1 MKYLYIS
8 TLSSERLIRQLHEHT
23 GINPGYA
30 VQKFGRLLVKGLVA
44 NGLDVNTLSA
54 IPVIP
59 KSWNASG
66 QKKAKKRTVSDII
79 MSLF

>member
-44 NGLDVNTLSA
+44 NGLDVNTFLLFRNLA
-54 IPVIP
+54 
-59 KSWNASG
+59 KDASG
-66 QKKAKKRTVSDII
+66 QKKAKKRTASDII